1 MGSSEGT
8 SRPNGE
14 PRPSDTR
21 RAILDEIDR
30 HAQTLKAIALEIHA
44 NPELGFEEHRAAK
57 LWSDL
62 LEQEGFDVE
71 RGIAG
76 LDTAFQ
82 ATTGSGNVTAA
93 LMVEYDALPDL
104 GHACGHHVS
113 GAASCGAAL
122 GLRAVIGQLD
132 GRVIAFGSPAE
143 EGLSGK
149 CYIVEAGFLEGVDFA
164 MMSHARDRNIGAMSH
179 TATAKFRVKYHGKS
193 AHAAAAPEHAINAL
207 DAMIQLFNGINAMR
221 QQVRDNARIHGVI
234 LKGGSVPNII
244 PDYSE
249 ATFYIRD
256 FEDYYLQELVRKF
269 MDIVEGAALQ
279 TGARAEVEDYGR
291 STKSNIPNPILDGAY
306 RQNAAELGVVID
318 EEEDTF
324 SRGSTDMGDV
334 SHVVPSIHPTFQAAP
349 RGTPVHSWA
358 FTDAS
363 KDEAALDSMVT
374 TAKIL
379 ALTAYDLIVDRK
391 TRDQMAHAHRERFE
405 KHVDHED
412 HEGHEG
418 KR

>member
-1 MGSSEGT
+1 MGSNESA
-8 SRPNGE
+8 SKSNGE
-14 PRPSDTR
+14 PRPSDIR
-21 RAILDEIDR
+21 RAIVDEIDR
-30 HAQTLKAIALEIHA
+30 HAPTLKAIALEIHA

-62 LEQEGFDVE
+62 LEREGFDVE

-82 ATTGSGNVTAA
+82 GTMGAGDVTAA

-122 GLRAVIGQLD
+122 GLGKVIDQLN
-132 GRVIAFGSPAE
+132 GRVIAFGCPAE

-149 CYIVEAGFLEGVDFA
+149 CYIVEAGLLDGVDFA

-179 TATAKFRVKYHGKS
+179 TATAKYRVKFHGKS

-221 QQVRDNARIHGVI
+221 QQMRDNARIHGVI

-244 PDYSE
+244 PDYTE

-256 FEDYYLQELVRKF
+256 FEDAYLQELVKKF

-291 STKSNIPNPILDGAY
+291 STKSNIPNPVLDGVY
-306 RQNAAELGVVID
+306 RRNASELGVEID
-318 EEEDTF
+318 ENEDTF

-349 RGTPVHSWA
+349 RGTPVHSHA
-358 FTDAS
+358 FTEAS
-363 KDEAALDSMVT
+363 KDEAALGSMVT

-379 ALTAYDLIVDRK
+379 ALTAYDLIVDGK
-391 TRDQMAHAHRERFE
+391 TRDEMVLAHRERF
-405 KHVDHED
+405 
-412 HEGHEG
+412 G
-418 KR
+418 